1 MEIERNTRNSCSG
14 YQHHFNAKLSHS
26 HSAKFGKISIN
37 SILGCDNFLSNQL
50 VKSNFS
56 NNPNIFQNCDQLHNF
71 NIFSLKANSGAKN
84 PDKSNI
90 NFSLTGSCNTQIY
103 ISKIKAD
110 HKNDDENFSQKNSHQ
125 ELSEQKQPILTQDQK
140 INFVGCLPKEL
151 LKADL
156 TPTKKLFLAYI
167 IKLCSSHFAK
177 THNGSINL
185 SNYLLAKNSYGLYSP
200 RQIQRHLDALTA
212 DGFIAVKTVG
222 NVRWINL
229 RKPSSQKFM
238 PFIICST
245 LTPSQ
250 NLVLSHLLDKAAF
263 YARGG
268 LGFVTD
274 KLQMQQLESELY
286 PLSGRSIRAALQA
299 LKKHGLISYV
309 ADTDTNRVFMPVA
322 FAKLVADTYRSL
334 CKISVSK
341 NCQKLLKKRAF
352 TQVLSGSNALSD
364 EIKRKRRIKDRIR
377 QGFAEEPQSSSQL
390 TTAQRRQQWND
401 LVASKLHLSVSPK
414 LRIFELSQQ
423 HIFDLLIGK
432 KLLAKKDH
440 R

>member
-1 MEIERNTRNSCSG
+1 MMRRIGAEHGQMLYSADRYVTAWFMWRLQDNEEASKVFTGDNQEIM
-14 YQHHFNAKLSHS
+14 
-26 HSAKFGKISIN
+26 
-37 SILGCDNFLSNQL
+37 
-50 VKSNFS
+50 
-56 NNPNIFQNCDQLHNF
+56 QN
-71 NIFSLKANSGAKN
+71 
-84 PDKSNI
+84 
-90 NFSLTGSCNTQIY
+90 
-103 ISKIKAD
+103 
-110 HKNDDENFSQKNSHQ
+110 
-125 ELSEQKQPILTQDQK
+125 ELYQDQK

-167 IKLCSSHFAK
+167 IKLCSSQFAK

-212 DGFIAVKTVG
+212 DGFIAVKTEG

-299 LKKHGLISYV
+299 LKKQGLISYV
-309 ADTDTNRVFMPVA
+309 ADTNRVFMPVA
-322 FAKLVADTYRSL
+322 FTKLVADTYRSL

-377 QGFAEEPQSSSQL
+377 QGLAEEPQSSSQL

-414 LRIFELSQQ
+414 LRLFELSQQ

-432 KLLAKKDH
+432 KLLAKKGKFHSYLLANYGKPPSDCWQKKTTDKYKTVNTFEIYTH
-440 R
+440 RTVRKNQSRNFQNQNQEVI